1 MTNWRMHVNILNAFN
16 ASPMSM
22 KQRLTFIMQF
32 STMRYIFPEW
42 FVKWALARSHDSL
55 QSTVHKPFDYR
66 KSIFELNA
74 GAKYL

>member
-22 KQRLTFIMQF
+22 KQRLIFLAKF

-42 FVKWALARSHDSL
+42 FVKMIIARSHDIY
-55 QSTVHKPFDYR
+55 QSTVHKSFDYR
-66 KSIFELNA
+66 KSIFDANA